1 MHNWNLENIYSKQ
14 IKLQTPVPL
23 PDRLKVLGEEVALY
37 KKEGEDYTLLGNV
50 DNEFYNNTL
59 SKYIKIG
66 SSESA
71 QMRKTVCEILSK
83 NRGCTPENLNTFQ
96 SYTMEGN
103 FTLNPEALTK
113 SESVFHKC
121 VSENTGI
128 MLDEFLKISYG
139 TVEVYN
145 QYFNNAWTA
154 IPSAAVMGRAG
165 EGELFLA
172 FFCNGSK
179 PEKGDLKVGS
189 EDVEIKGFNGRL
201 YKSKKIDISKSIEI
215 LTKAD
220 YVNETELLKELAV
233 AIGIFAGVDTYDSE
247 IFNLISQPEIRSVA
261 ISNYKSYLSKKR
273 LPNFN
278 ILIKIAGI
286 VQLLA
291 YKEVQKFD
299 SILAFNNKLPN
310 GVWLQFINLK
320 DINSLADMYSRVENL
335 PSVLRT
341 QLRTDGFGFSL
352 TVSPK

>member
-1 MHNWNLENIYSKQ
+1 
-14 IKLQTPVPL
+14 
-23 PDRLKVLGEEVALY
+23 VLGEDVALY
-37 KKEGEDYTLLGNV
+37 KKEGENYTLIGNV
-50 DNEFYNNTL
+50 NNEFYNSTL

-66 SSESA
+66 SSDSA
-71 QMRKTVCEILSK
+71 EIRKAVCEILSK
-83 NRGCTPENLNTFQ
+83 NRGYTSENLNIFQ

-103 FTLNPEALTK
+103 FTLNPEASTK

-139 TVEVYN
+139 NVEVYN
-145 QYFNNAWTA
+145 QYFNDAWTA
-154 IPSAAVMGRAG
+154 IPSAVVMGRAG

-201 YKSKKIDISKSIEI
+201 YKSKKIDTTKSLEI
-215 LTKAD
+215 LNKAD
-220 YVNETELLKELAV
+220 YANETELLKNLAV
-233 AIGIFAGVDTYDSE
+233 AIGIFAGVDNYESE
-247 IFNLISQPEIRSVA
+247 IFNLISQPEIKPEI
-261 ISNYKSYLSKKR
+261 ISNYKSYQAKKR

-278 ILIKIAGI
+278 ILIRIAGI

-291 YKEVQKFD
+291 YKEAQKFD
-299 SILAFNNKLPN
+299 SILAFNNKISK
-310 GVWLQFINLK
+310 GIWLQFINLK
-320 DINSLADMYSRVENL
+320 DINSLADMYSRVESL
-335 PSVLRT
+335 PSITRT

-352 TVSPK
+352 TVTPK